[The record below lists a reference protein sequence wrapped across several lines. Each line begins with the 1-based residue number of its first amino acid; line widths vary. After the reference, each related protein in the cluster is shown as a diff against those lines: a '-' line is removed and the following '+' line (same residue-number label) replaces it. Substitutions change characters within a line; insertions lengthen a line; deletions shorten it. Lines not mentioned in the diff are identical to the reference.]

1 MILKQILSA
10 LLNLDDLQALCTSAA
25 VQLIYELV
33 QLKIARVG
41 SAAELVRIAC
51 FSKNRDLLIRCHL
64 ILRGHSSVVEHYT
77 FNVVIR
83 VRFSVPSPFERGI

>member
-1 MILKQILSA
+1 MPMILKQILSA

-51 FSKNRDLLIRCHL
+51 F
-64 ILRGHSSVVEHYT
+64 
-77 FNVVIR
+77 
-83 VRFSVPSPFERGI
+83 

>member
-41 SAAELVRIAC
+41 SAAELVRITYEDVAQ
-51 FSKNRDLLIRCHL
+51 S
-64 ILRGHSSVVEHYT
+64 VEHTT
-77 FNVVIR
+77 FNRSGEGSIPSILTTYSHLQQL
-83 VRFSVPSPFERGI
+83 FSGSM